1 MILDGDFNRE
11 RLCAEYKKIIEPIDS
26 QSPLAKMRQKWAKLS
41 DGEFQA
47 CYKEV
52 TAQITEGK
60 LKSFSDLWDYAELML
75 DLSKIGLVQSSED
88 ELLKELTHYIHSYGN
103 NLIPDIYPDE
113 LPDLIYYDE
122 TVQSSLCDANKI
134 ISLIIDSSEGKR
146 REKDK
151 NEIKGYISD
160 LSSKFEDFIS
170 HYIEIYT
177 TADFQNSVESVFS
190 YISVDELFSSVKEL
204 EIEKQKQLAEKF
216 RSIYRQIC
224 SGEPDRIYKH
234 VILKEYDNMKLYL
247 HDAGESQYMSPEKYN
262 KKLTAEIYDYT
273 YRLATTNPE
282 KW

>member
-1 MILDGDFNRE
+1 MDRCG
-11 RLCAEYKKIIEPIDS
+11 AEYKKIIEPIDS
-26 QSPLAKMRQKWAKLS
+26 QSPLAKMRKKGAKLS

-47 CYKEV
+47 CYKDV
-52 TAQITEGK
+52 TAQIKEGK

-88 ELLKELTHYIHSYGN
+88 ELLKELTHYIDSYGN
-103 NLIPDIYPDE
+103 YLIPDIYPDE

-151 NEIKGYISD
+151 NEIRGYISD

-170 HYIEIYT
+170 RYIEIYT

-190 YISVDELFSSVKEL
+190 YIL
-204 EIEKQKQLAEKF
+204 EE
-216 RSIYRQIC
+216 R
-224 SGEPDRIYKH
+224 
-234 VILKEYDNMKLYL
+234 DNMKKMRDLYL
-247 HDAGESQYMSPEKYN
+247 LDAGESQYMSPEKYN
-262 KKLTAEIYDYT
+262 KKLIAEIYDYT

-282 KW
+282 KWEDSITV